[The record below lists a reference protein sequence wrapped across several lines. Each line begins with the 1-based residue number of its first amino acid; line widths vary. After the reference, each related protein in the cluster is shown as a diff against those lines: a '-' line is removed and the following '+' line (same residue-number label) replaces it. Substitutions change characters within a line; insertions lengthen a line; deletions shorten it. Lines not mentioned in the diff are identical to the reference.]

1 MKTLNK
7 YLFNQSLI
15 PFVLSVGVITTVL
28 FLQFLIRAVD
38 RFLGKGLDALT
49 IFEYLYLNLAWI
61 IALSVPMSLLISSV
75 MTFGRMAQQNEI
87 TALKSAGVS
96 LYNII
101 KPALWFGTFVAVGLC
116 IFNNFILPEMN
127 YNARLLAR
135 DIYKKK
141 PELSIEPGYFVDMI
155 PQYTM
160 IVKEMDGKDF
170 KDVKIF
176 SKNKESEQTTI
187 YANAGSLSSND
198 NIITIDLMDGEIHEI
213 DLSDYDYYRKIRFK
227 THQITISMDELM
239 LNRTTESNRTD
250 REMRVPQMIDEIA
263 RNKLLISQIYE
274 RIDKVKAEI
283 GITDPNINS
292 LENIEKEV
300 DKLKQSKVN
309 TNVRDEQYNEN
320 VPIPNIENK
329 QYILSLTNNA
339 RQFKNEFTLIE
350 NYEKT
355 NNKFKVEIHKKFT
368 LAIACIL
375 FTLVGAPLGILVRSG
390 GMTIASGLS
399 IAFFL
404 FTLIT
409 PTPQSIEII
418 LKSSPSVLIIS
429 KATFHTS
436 PVHDLVVSIGI
447 CCSFQS
453 LGNIS
458 CIAIQPLSFIHFKE
472 FIISFLICL
481 YVWRPSIKITSYV
494 FLFSL
499 KKSSEVFLILPP
511 EHGSTPVLLRTG
523 KESKSEFEAHPIS
536 KYSGL
541 L

>member
-1 MKTLNK
+1 MNTLNK
-7 YLFNQSLI
+7 YLFKQSLI

-87 TALKSAGVS
+87 TALKSAGVN

-101 KPALWFGTFVAVGLC
+101 KPALWFGTFVAIGLC

-176 SKNKESEQTTI
+176 SKNQKSEQTTI
-187 YANAGSLSSND
+187 YANEGSLSSNG
-198 NIITIDLMDGEIHEI
+198 NLITINLINGEIHEI

-239 LNRTTESNRTD
+239 LNRTTESSRTD
-250 REMRVPQMIDEIA
+250 REMRVPQMINEIEK
-263 RNKLLISQIYE
+263 NKLLIAQIYE

-283 GITDPNINS
+283 GITDPSANS

-300 DKLKQSKVN
+300 DKLKQSTVD
-309 TNVRDEQYNEN
+309 TTVQDQQYSEN

-375 FTLVGAPLGILVRSG
+375 FTLVGAPLGILVRNG

-404 FTLIT
+404 IYYILLIWGEQLADRNLLN
-409 PTPQSIEII
+409 PGLGSWLPNIILFVSGMII
-418 LKSSPSVLIIS
+418 LK
-429 KATFHTS
+429 
-436 PVHDLVVSIGI
+436 
-447 CCSFQS
+447 
-453 LGNIS
+453 
-458 CIAIQPLSFIHFKE
+458 LSN
-472 FIISFLICL
+472 
-481 YVWRPSIKITSYV
+481 
-494 FLFSL
+494 
-499 KKSSEVFLILPP
+499 KKN
-511 EHGSTPVLLRTG
+511 
-523 KESKSEFEAHPIS
+523 
-536 KYSGL
+536 
-541 L
+541 

>member
-1 MKTLNK
+1 MNTLNK
-7 YLFNQSLI
+7 YLFKQSLI
-15 PFVLSVGVITTVL
+15 PFLLSVAVITTVL

-38 RFLGKGLDALT
+38 RFLGKGLDVFT

-87 TALKSAGVS
+87 TALKSAGVN

-101 KPALWFGTFVAVGLC
+101 KPAILFGSLVGIGLC
-116 IFNNFILPEMN
+116 LFNNFILPEMN

-176 SKNKESEQTTI
+176 SKNQKSEQTTI
-187 YANAGSLSSND
+187 YANQGSLSSDGNM
-198 NIITIDLMDGEIHEI
+198 ITIDLMDGEIHEI
-213 DLSDYDYYRKIRFK
+213 DLSDYDYYRKVKFK
-227 THQITISMDELM
+227 THQIMISMDELM

-250 REMRVPQMIDEIA
+250 REMQIPQMIDEIEK
-263 RNKLLISQIYE
+263 NNNLISQIYD
-274 RIDKVKAEI
+274 RINKVKEEI
-283 GITDPNINS
+283 GITNPNANTLAIIENEIELLKQKKINS
-292 LENIEKEV
+292 VIEKKEFNKDVLIPALENK
-300 DKLKQSKVN
+300 D
-309 TNVRDEQYNEN
+309 
-320 VPIPNIENK
+320 
-329 QYILSLTNNA
+329 YILSLTNNA

-368 LAIACIL
+368 LALACVL
-375 FTLVGAPLGILVRSG
+375 FTMVGAPLGILVRNG

-404 FTLIT
+404 VYYILLIWGEQLADRNLLN
-409 PTPQSIEII
+409 PGLGSWLPNII
-418 LKSSPSVLIIS
+418 LFIS
-429 KATFHTS
+429 GMVILK
-436 PVHDLVVSIGI
+436 
-447 CCSFQS
+447 
-453 LGNIS
+453 
-458 CIAIQPLSFIHFKE
+458 LSN
-472 FIISFLICL
+472 
-481 YVWRPSIKITSYV
+481 
-494 FLFSL
+494 
-499 KKSSEVFLILPP
+499 KKN
-511 EHGSTPVLLRTG
+511 
-523 KESKSEFEAHPIS
+523 
-536 KYSGL
+536 
-541 L
+541 

>member
-1 MKTLNK
+1 MNTLNK
-7 YLFNQSLI
+7 YLFKQSLI
-15 PFVLSVGVITTVL
+15 PFLLSVAVITTVL

-87 TALKSAGVS
+87 TALKSAGVN

-101 KPALWFGTFVAVGLC
+101 KPALWFGAMVATALC
-116 IFNNFILPEMN
+116 LFNNFILPEMN

-176 SKNKESEQTTI
+176 SKNQKSEQTTI
-187 YANAGSLSSND
+187 YANQGSLSSDGNM
-198 NIITIDLMDGEIHEI
+198 ITIDLQDGEIHEI

-227 THQITISMDELM
+227 THQIIISMDDLM
-239 LNRTTESNRTD
+239 LNRTSESNRTD
-250 REMRVPQMIDEIA
+250 REMRVPQMIQEIEK
-263 RNKLLISQIYE
+263 NKILINQIYD
-274 RIDKVKAEI
+274 RIENVKKEI
-283 GITDPNINS
+283 GITNPNANT
-292 LENIEKEV
+292 LEIIENEIELLKEKKANIIKE
-300 DKLKQSKVN
+300 D
-309 TNVRDEQYNEN
+309 RDYNED
-320 VPIPNIENK
+320 VPVSAFENK
-329 QYILSLTNNA
+329 DYILSLTNNA

-368 LAIACIL
+368 LALACIL
-375 FTLVGAPLGILVRSG
+375 FTMVGAPLGILVRNG

-404 FTLIT
+404 VYYILLIWGEQLADRNLIN
-409 PTPQSIEII
+409 PGLGSWLPNIILFVSGMII
-418 LKSSPSVLIIS
+418 LK
-429 KATFHTS
+429 
-436 PVHDLVVSIGI
+436 
-447 CCSFQS
+447 
-453 LGNIS
+453 
-458 CIAIQPLSFIHFKE
+458 LSN
-472 FIISFLICL
+472 
-481 YVWRPSIKITSYV
+481 
-494 FLFSL
+494 
-499 KKSSEVFLILPP
+499 KKN
-511 EHGSTPVLLRTG
+511 
-523 KESKSEFEAHPIS
+523 
-536 KYSGL
+536 
-541 L
+541 

>member
-1 MKTLNK
+1 MNTLNK
-7 YLFNQSLI
+7 YLFKQSLI
-15 PFVLSVGVITTVL
+15 PFLLSVAVITTVL

-87 TALKSAGVS
+87 TALKSAGIN

-101 KPALWFGTFVAVGLC
+101 KPAILFGSLVGIGLC
-116 IFNNFILPEMN
+116 LFNNFILPEMN

-176 SKNKESEQTTI
+176 SKNQKSEQTTI
-187 YANAGSLSSND
+187 YANQGSLSSDGNM
-198 NIITIDLMDGEIHEI
+198 ITIDLMDGEIHEI
-213 DLSDYDYYRKIRFK
+213 DLSDYDYYRKIKFK
-227 THQITISMDELM
+227 THQIMISMDELM

-250 REMRVPQMIDEIA
+250 REMRIPQMIDEIK
-263 RNKLLISQIYE
+263 RNKVLIYQIYE
-274 RIDKVKAEI
+274 RIDNVKKEI
-283 GITDPNINS
+283 GITNLNANT
-292 LENIEKEV
+292 LESIQDEV
-300 DKLKQSKVN
+300 EKLKQKHIEISSS
-309 TNVRDEQYNEN
+309 ENELN
-320 VPIPNIENK
+320 DDSIVSNLENK

-368 LAIACIL
+368 LALACVL
-375 FTLVGAPLGILVRSG
+375 FTMVGAPLGILVRNG

-404 FTLIT
+404 VYYILLIWGEQLADRNLLN
-409 PTPQSIEII
+409 PGLGSWLPNII
-418 LKSSPSVLIIS
+418 LFIS
-429 KATFHTS
+429 GMVILK
-436 PVHDLVVSIGI
+436 
-447 CCSFQS
+447 
-453 LGNIS
+453 
-458 CIAIQPLSFIHFKE
+458 LSN
-472 FIISFLICL
+472 
-481 YVWRPSIKITSYV
+481 
-494 FLFSL
+494 
-499 KKSSEVFLILPP
+499 KKN
-511 EHGSTPVLLRTG
+511 
-523 KESKSEFEAHPIS
+523 
-536 KYSGL
+536 
-541 L
+541 

>member
-1 MKTLNK
+1 MNTLNK
-7 YLFNQSLI
+7 YLFKQSLI
-15 PFVLSVGVITTVL
+15 PFLLSVAVITTVL

-75 MTFGRMAQQNEI
+75 MTFGRMSQQNEI

-101 KPALWFGTFVAVGLC
+101 KPALWFGAIVATALC
-116 IFNNFILPEMN
+116 FFNNFILPEMN

-176 SKNKESEQTTI
+176 SKNQKSEQTTI
-187 YANAGSLSSND
+187 YANQGSLSSDGNM
-198 NIITIDLMDGEIHEI
+198 ITIDLLDGEIHEI

-227 THQITISMDELM
+227 THQIIISMDDLM
-239 LNRTTESNRTD
+239 LNRTSESNRTD
-250 REMRVPQMIDEIA
+250 REMRVPQMIQEIEK
-263 RNKLLISQIYE
+263 NKILINQIYD
-274 RIDKVKAEI
+274 RIENVKKEI
-283 GITDPNINS
+283 GITNPNANT
-292 LENIEKEV
+292 LEIIENEIELLKEKKANIIKE
-300 DKLKQSKVN
+300 D
-309 TNVRDEQYNEN
+309 RDYNED
-320 VPIPNIENK
+320 VPVSAFENK
-329 QYILSLTNNA
+329 DYILSLTNNA

-368 LAIACIL
+368 LALACIL
-375 FTLVGAPLGILVRSG
+375 FTMVGAPLGILVRNG

-404 FTLIT
+404 VYYILLIWGEQLADRNLIN
-409 PTPQSIEII
+409 PGLGSWLPNIILFVSGMII
-418 LKSSPSVLIIS
+418 LK
-429 KATFHTS
+429 
-436 PVHDLVVSIGI
+436 
-447 CCSFQS
+447 
-453 LGNIS
+453 
-458 CIAIQPLSFIHFKE
+458 LSN
-472 FIISFLICL
+472 
-481 YVWRPSIKITSYV
+481 
-494 FLFSL
+494 
-499 KKSSEVFLILPP
+499 KKN
-511 EHGSTPVLLRTG
+511 
-523 KESKSEFEAHPIS
+523 
-536 KYSGL
+536 
-541 L
+541 

>member
-1 MKTLNK
+1 MNTLNK
-7 YLFNQSLI
+7 YLFKQSLI
-15 PFVLSVGVITTVL
+15 PFLLSVAVITTVL

-87 TALKSAGVS
+87 TALKSAGVN

-101 KPALWFGTFVAVGLC
+101 KPAILFGSLVGIGLC
-116 IFNNFILPEMN
+116 LFNNFILPEMN

-176 SKNKESEQTTI
+176 SKNQKSEQTTI
-187 YANAGSLSSND
+187 YANQGSLSSDGNM
-198 NIITIDLMDGEIHEI
+198 ITIDLMDGEIHEI
-213 DLSDYDYYRKIRFK
+213 DLSDYDYYRKIKFK
-227 THQITISMDELM
+227 THQIMISMDELM

-250 REMRVPQMIDEIA
+250 REMRIPQMIDEIE
-263 RNKLLISQIYE
+263 RNKILISQIYE
-274 RIDKVKAEI
+274 RIENVKKEI
-283 GITDPNINS
+283 GITNLNANT
-292 LENIEKEV
+292 LESIQDEV
-300 DKLKQSKVN
+300 EKLKQKQIGISSS
-309 TNVRDEQYNEN
+309 ENELN
-320 VPIPNIENK
+320 DDSIVSNLENK

-368 LAIACIL
+368 LALACVL
-375 FTLVGAPLGILVRSG
+375 FTMVGAPLGILVRNG

-404 FTLIT
+404 VYYILLIWGEQLADRNLLN
-409 PTPQSIEII
+409 PGLGSWLPNII
-418 LKSSPSVLIIS
+418 LFIS
-429 KATFHTS
+429 GMVILK
-436 PVHDLVVSIGI
+436 
-447 CCSFQS
+447 
-453 LGNIS
+453 
-458 CIAIQPLSFIHFKE
+458 LSN
-472 FIISFLICL
+472 
-481 YVWRPSIKITSYV
+481 
-494 FLFSL
+494 
-499 KKSSEVFLILPP
+499 KKN
-511 EHGSTPVLLRTG
+511 
-523 KESKSEFEAHPIS
+523 
-536 KYSGL
+536 
-541 L
+541 

>member
-1 MKTLNK
+1 MNTLNK
-7 YLFNQSLI
+7 YLFKQSLI
-15 PFVLSVGVITTVL
+15 PFLLSVAVITTVL

-87 TALKSAGVS
+87 TALKSAGVN

-101 KPALWFGTFVAVGLC
+101 KPALWFGAMVATALC
-116 IFNNFILPEMN
+116 FFNNFILPEMN

-176 SKNKESEQTTI
+176 SKNQKSEQTTI
-187 YANAGSLSSND
+187 YANQGSLSSDGNM
-198 NIITIDLMDGEIHEI
+198 ITIDLQDGEIHEI

-227 THQITISMDELM
+227 THQIIISMDDLM
-239 LNRTTESNRTD
+239 LNRTSESNRTD
-250 REMRVPQMIDEIA
+250 REMRVPQMIQEIEK
-263 RNKLLISQIYE
+263 NKILINQIYD
-274 RIDKVKAEI
+274 RIENVKKEI
-283 GITDPNINS
+283 GITNPNANT
-292 LENIEKEV
+292 LEI
-300 DKLKQSKVN
+300 
-309 TNVRDEQYNEN
+309 
-320 VPIPNIENK
+320 IENEIELLK
-329 QYILSLTNNA
+329 EKKANIIKEDRDYKEDVPVSAFENKDYILSLTNNA

-368 LAIACIL
+368 LALACIL
-375 FTLVGAPLGILVRSG
+375 FTMVGAPLGILVRNG

-404 FTLIT
+404 VYYILLIWGEQLADRNLIN
-409 PTPQSIEII
+409 PGLGSWLPNIILFVSGMII
-418 LKSSPSVLIIS
+418 LK
-429 KATFHTS
+429 
-436 PVHDLVVSIGI
+436 
-447 CCSFQS
+447 
-453 LGNIS
+453 
-458 CIAIQPLSFIHFKE
+458 LSN
-472 FIISFLICL
+472 
-481 YVWRPSIKITSYV
+481 
-494 FLFSL
+494 
-499 KKSSEVFLILPP
+499 KKN
-511 EHGSTPVLLRTG
+511 
-523 KESKSEFEAHPIS
+523 
-536 KYSGL
+536 
-541 L
+541 

>member
-87 TALKSAGVS
+87 TALKSAGVN

-101 KPALWFGTFVAVGLC
+101 KPALWFGTFVAIGLC
-116 IFNNFILPEMN
+116 LFNNFILPEMN

-135 DIYKKK
+135 DIYQKK

-176 SKNKESEQTTI
+176 SKNQQSEQTTI
-187 YANAGSLSSND
+187 YANEGSLSSNG
-198 NIITIDLMDGEIHEI
+198 NMITINLVNGEIHEI

-239 LNRTTESNRTD
+239 LNRTTESSRTD
-250 REMRVPQMIDEIA
+250 REMRVPQMIDEIKK
-263 RNKLLISQIYE
+263 NKLLISQIYE
-274 RIDKVKAEI
+274 RIEKVKTEI
-283 GITDPNINS
+283 GITDPNANS

-300 DKLKQSKVN
+300 DKLKQNK
-309 TNVRDEQYNEN
+309 TNVDIPEEQYNED
-320 VPIPNIENK
+320 VVIPNIENK

-404 FTLIT
+404 IYYILLIWGEQLADRNLLN
-409 PTPQSIEII
+409 PGLGSWLPNIILFVSGMII
-418 LKSSPSVLIIS
+418 LK
-429 KATFHTS
+429 
-436 PVHDLVVSIGI
+436 
-447 CCSFQS
+447 
-453 LGNIS
+453 
-458 CIAIQPLSFIHFKE
+458 LSN
-472 FIISFLICL
+472 
-481 YVWRPSIKITSYV
+481 
-494 FLFSL
+494 
-499 KKSSEVFLILPP
+499 KKN
-511 EHGSTPVLLRTG
+511 
-523 KESKSEFEAHPIS
+523 
-536 KYSGL
+536 
-541 L
+541 

>member
-1 MKTLNK
+1 MNTLNK
-7 YLFNQSLI
+7 YLFKQSLI
-15 PFVLSVGVITTVL
+15 PFLLSVAVITTVL

-38 RFLGKGLDALT
+38 RFLGKGLDVFT

-87 TALKSAGVS
+87 TALKSAGVN

-101 KPALWFGTFVAVGLC
+101 KPAILFGSLVGIGLC
-116 IFNNFILPEMN
+116 LFNNFILPEMN

-176 SKNKESEQTTI
+176 SKNQKSEQTTI
-187 YANAGSLSSND
+187 YANQGSLSSDGNM
-198 NIITIDLMDGEIHEI
+198 ITIDLMDGEIHEI
-213 DLSDYDYYRKIRFK
+213 DLSDYDYYRKIKFK
-227 THQITISMDELM
+227 THQIMISMDELM

-250 REMRVPQMIDEIA
+250 REMRIPQMIDEIK
-263 RNKLLISQIYE
+263 RNKILISQIYE
-274 RIDKVKAEI
+274 RIENVKKEI
-283 GITDPNINS
+283 GITNLNANT
-292 LENIEKEV
+292 LESIQEEV
-300 DKLKQSKVN
+300 EKLKQKHIEISSS
-309 TNVRDEQYNEN
+309 ENELN
-320 VPIPNIENK
+320 DDSIIPNLENK

-368 LAIACIL
+368 LALACVL
-375 FTLVGAPLGILVRSG
+375 FTMVGAPLGILVRNG

-404 FTLIT
+404 VYYILLIWGEQLADRNLLN
-409 PTPQSIEII
+409 PGLGSWLPNII
-418 LKSSPSVLIIS
+418 LFMSGMVILK
-429 KATFHTS
+429 
-436 PVHDLVVSIGI
+436 
-447 CCSFQS
+447 
-453 LGNIS
+453 
-458 CIAIQPLSFIHFKE
+458 LSN
-472 FIISFLICL
+472 
-481 YVWRPSIKITSYV
+481 
-494 FLFSL
+494 
-499 KKSSEVFLILPP
+499 KKN
-511 EHGSTPVLLRTG
+511 
-523 KESKSEFEAHPIS
+523 
-536 KYSGL
+536 
-541 L
+541 

>member
-176 SKNKESEQTTI
+176 SKNKESEQITI
-187 YANAGSLSSND
+187 YANAGSLSSNV

-250 REMRVPQMIDEIA
+250 REMRVPQMINEIS

-309 TNVRDEQYNEN
+309 ANVRDEQYNEN

-404 FTLIT
+404 IYYILLIWGEQLADRNLLN
-409 PTPQSIEII
+409 PGLGSWLPNIILFVSGIII
-418 LKSSPSVLIIS
+418 LK
-429 KATFHTS
+429 
-436 PVHDLVVSIGI
+436 
-447 CCSFQS
+447 
-453 LGNIS
+453 
-458 CIAIQPLSFIHFKE
+458 LSN
-472 FIISFLICL
+472 
-481 YVWRPSIKITSYV
+481 
-494 FLFSL
+494 
-499 KKSSEVFLILPP
+499 KKN
-511 EHGSTPVLLRTG
+511 
-523 KESKSEFEAHPIS
+523 
-536 KYSGL
+536 
-541 L
+541 

>member
-87 TALKSAGVS
+87 TALKSAGVN

-101 KPALWFGTFVAVGLC
+101 KPSLWFGTFVAIGLC
-116 IFNNFILPEMN
+116 LFNNFILPEMN

-135 DIYKKK
+135 DIYQKK

-176 SKNKESEQTTI
+176 SKNQESEQTTI
-187 YANAGSLSSND
+187 YANEGSLSSSGNM
-198 NIITIDLMDGEIHEI
+198 ITINLVNGEIHEI

-239 LNRTTESNRTD
+239 LNRTTESSRTD
-250 REMRVPQMIDEIA
+250 REMRVPQMIDEIEK
-263 RNKLLISQIYE
+263 NKLLISQIYE
-274 RIDKVKAEI
+274 RIEKVKTEI
-283 GITDPNINS
+283 GITDPNANS

-300 DKLKQSKVN
+300 DKLKQNKMN
-309 TNVRDEQYNEN
+309 ADIREQQYNED
-320 VPIPNIENK
+320 VVIPNIENK

-404 FTLIT
+404 IYYILLIWGEQLADRNLLNSGLGSWL
-409 PTPQSIEII
+409 PNIILFVSGMII
-418 LKSSPSVLIIS
+418 LK
-429 KATFHTS
+429 
-436 PVHDLVVSIGI
+436 
-447 CCSFQS
+447 
-453 LGNIS
+453 
-458 CIAIQPLSFIHFKE
+458 LSN
-472 FIISFLICL
+472 
-481 YVWRPSIKITSYV
+481 
-494 FLFSL
+494 
-499 KKSSEVFLILPP
+499 KKN
-511 EHGSTPVLLRTG
+511 
-523 KESKSEFEAHPIS
+523 
-536 KYSGL
+536 
-541 L
+541 

>member
-87 TALKSAGVS
+87 TALKSAGVN

-101 KPALWFGTFVAVGLC
+101 KPSLWFGSFVAIGLC
-116 IFNNFILPEMN
+116 LFNNFILPEMN

-135 DIYKKK
+135 DIYQKK

-176 SKNKESEQTTI
+176 SKNQESEQTTI
-187 YANAGSLSSND
+187 YANEGSLSSNG
-198 NIITIDLMDGEIHEI
+198 NMITINLVNGEIHEI

-227 THQITISMDELM
+227 THQITISMDELI
-239 LNRTTESNRTD
+239 LNRTTESSRTD
-250 REMRVPQMIDEIA
+250 REMRVPQMIDEIEK
-263 RNKLLISQIYE
+263 NKLLISQIYE
-274 RIDKVKAEI
+274 RIEKVKTEI
-283 GITDPNINS
+283 GITDPNADS

-300 DKLKQSKVN
+300 DKLKQNKMN
-309 TNVRDEQYNEN
+309 ADIREQQYNED
-320 VPIPNIENK
+320 VVIPNIENK

-404 FTLIT
+404 IYYILLIWGEQLADRNLLNSGLGSWL
-409 PTPQSIEII
+409 PNIILFVSGMII
-418 LKSSPSVLIIS
+418 LK
-429 KATFHTS
+429 
-436 PVHDLVVSIGI
+436 
-447 CCSFQS
+447 
-453 LGNIS
+453 
-458 CIAIQPLSFIHFKE
+458 LSN
-472 FIISFLICL
+472 
-481 YVWRPSIKITSYV
+481 
-494 FLFSL
+494 
-499 KKSSEVFLILPP
+499 KKN
-511 EHGSTPVLLRTG
+511 
-523 KESKSEFEAHPIS
+523 
-536 KYSGL
+536 
-541 L
+541 

>member
-1 MKTLNK
+1 MNTLNK
-7 YLFNQSLI
+7 YLFKQSLI
-15 PFVLSVGVITTVL
+15 PFLLSVAVITTVL

-87 TALKSAGVS
+87 TALKSAGVN

-101 KPALWFGTFVAVGLC
+101 KPALWFGAMVAIALC
-116 IFNNFILPEMN
+116 LFNNFILPEMN

-176 SKNKESEQTTI
+176 SKNQKSEQTTI
-187 YANAGSLSSND
+187 YANQGSLSSDGNM
-198 NIITIDLMDGEIHEI
+198 ITIDLQDGEIHEI

-227 THQITISMDELM
+227 THQIIISMDDLM
-239 LNRTTESNRTD
+239 LNRTSESNRTD
-250 REMRVPQMIDEIA
+250 REMRVPQMIQEIDK
-263 RNKLLISQIYE
+263 NKILINQIYD
-274 RIDKVKAEI
+274 RIENVKKEI
-283 GITDPNINS
+283 GITNPNANT
-292 LENIEKEV
+292 LEIIENEIELLKEKKANIIKE
-300 DKLKQSKVN
+300 D
-309 TNVRDEQYNEN
+309 RDYNED
-320 VPIPNIENK
+320 VPVSAFENK
-329 QYILSLTNNA
+329 DYILSLTNNA

-368 LAIACIL
+368 LALACIL
-375 FTLVGAPLGILVRSG
+375 FTMVGAPLGILVRNG

-404 FTLIT
+404 VYYILLIWGEQLADRNLIN
-409 PTPQSIEII
+409 PGLGSWLPNIILFVSGMII
-418 LKSSPSVLIIS
+418 LK
-429 KATFHTS
+429 
-436 PVHDLVVSIGI
+436 
-447 CCSFQS
+447 
-453 LGNIS
+453 
-458 CIAIQPLSFIHFKE
+458 LSN
-472 FIISFLICL
+472 
-481 YVWRPSIKITSYV
+481 
-494 FLFSL
+494 
-499 KKSSEVFLILPP
+499 KKN
-511 EHGSTPVLLRTG
+511 
-523 KESKSEFEAHPIS
+523 
-536 KYSGL
+536 
-541 L
+541 

>member
-1 MKTLNK
+1 MNTLNK
-7 YLFNQSLI
+7 YLFKQSLI
-15 PFVLSVGVITTVL
+15 PFLLSVAVITTVL

-87 TALKSAGVS
+87 TALKSAGVN

-101 KPALWFGTFVAVGLC
+101 KPAILFGSLIGIGLC
-116 IFNNFILPEMN
+116 LFNNFILPEMN

-176 SKNKESEQTTI
+176 SKNQKSEQTTI
-187 YANAGSLSSND
+187 YANQGSLSSDGNM
-198 NIITIDLMDGEIHEI
+198 ITINLIDGEIHEI
-213 DLSDYDYYRKIRFK
+213 DLSDYDYYRKIKFK
-227 THQITISMDELM
+227 THQIMISMDELM

-250 REMRVPQMIDEIA
+250 REMRVPQMIQEIEK
-263 RNKLLISQIYE
+263 NNNLISQIYD
-274 RIDKVKAEI
+274 RINKVKEEI
-283 GITDPNINS
+283 GITNPNANTLAII
-292 LENIEKEV
+292 ENEIEL
-300 DKLKQSKVN
+300 LKQKKMNRVTEKKEFN
-309 TNVRDEQYNEN
+309 KD
-320 VPIPNIENK
+320 VPIPALENK
-329 QYILSLTNNA
+329 DYILSLTNNA

-368 LAIACIL
+368 LALACVL
-375 FTLVGAPLGILVRSG
+375 FTMVGAPLGILVRNG

-404 FTLIT
+404 IYYILLIWGEQLADRNLLN
-409 PTPQSIEII
+409 PGLGSWLPNMILFISGMVI
-418 LKSSPSVLIIS
+418 LK
-429 KATFHTS
+429 
-436 PVHDLVVSIGI
+436 
-447 CCSFQS
+447 
-453 LGNIS
+453 
-458 CIAIQPLSFIHFKE
+458 LSN
-472 FIISFLICL
+472 
-481 YVWRPSIKITSYV
+481 
-494 FLFSL
+494 
-499 KKSSEVFLILPP
+499 KKN
-511 EHGSTPVLLRTG
+511 
-523 KESKSEFEAHPIS
+523 
-536 KYSGL
+536 
-541 L
+541 

>member
-87 TALKSAGVS
+87 TALKSAGVN

-101 KPALWFGTFVAVGLC
+101 KPALWFGTFVAIGLC
-116 IFNNFILPEMN
+116 LFNNFILPEMN

-135 DIYKKK
+135 DIYQKK

-176 SKNKESEQTTI
+176 SKNQESEQTTI
-187 YANAGSLSSND
+187 YANEGSLSSNG
-198 NIITIDLMDGEIHEI
+198 NMITINLVNGEIHEI

-239 LNRTTESNRTD
+239 LNRTTESSRTD
-250 REMRVPQMIDEIA
+250 REMRVPQMIDEIKK
-263 RNKLLISQIYE
+263 NKLLISQIYE
-274 RIDKVKAEI
+274 RIEKVKTEI
-283 GITDPNINS
+283 GITDPNANS

-300 DKLKQSKVN
+300 DKLKQNKMN
-309 TNVRDEQYNEN
+309 ADIREEQYNED
-320 VPIPNIENK
+320 VVIPNIENK

-404 FTLIT
+404 IYYILLIWGEQLADRNLLN
-409 PTPQSIEII
+409 PGLGSWLPNIILFVSGMII
-418 LKSSPSVLIIS
+418 LK
-429 KATFHTS
+429 
-436 PVHDLVVSIGI
+436 
-447 CCSFQS
+447 
-453 LGNIS
+453 
-458 CIAIQPLSFIHFKE
+458 LSN
-472 FIISFLICL
+472 
-481 YVWRPSIKITSYV
+481 
-494 FLFSL
+494 
-499 KKSSEVFLILPP
+499 KKN
-511 EHGSTPVLLRTG
+511 
-523 KESKSEFEAHPIS
+523 
-536 KYSGL
+536 
-541 L
+541 